1 MLYIFSFCIL
11 IKINIKTLMLWKA
24 KSPSSKRPHVAALL
38 RNYHSWQEELEW
50 QTARTVWRF
59 GQVEA
64 EEMVGLRT
72 ILFVTHD
79 QLSSLST
86 AVAVILM
93 GLFALCL
100 QLTLLGL
107 ELSIAHLL
115 FSLHNHCTLQEVKQC
130 VRQETDMMMM
140 IDKEI

>member
-1 MLYIFSFCIL
+1 
-11 IKINIKTLMLWKA
+11 
-24 KSPSSKRPHVAALL
+24 
-38 RNYHSWQEELEW
+38 
-50 QTARTVWRF
+50 
-59 GQVEA
+59 
-64 EEMVGLRT
+64 MVGLRT

-93 GLFALCL
+93 GLFALRL

-115 FSLHNHCTLQEVKQC
+115 FPLHNHCTLQEVKQR
-130 VRQETDMMMM
+130 VRQETDMM
-140 IDKEI
+140 IDMKE